1 MASPQNFVVYC
12 AAPRQVSSCIS
23 NHLLAL
29 STYLKKTKQNTKQNK
44 LPQIKASSNKSTNIP
59 TSMINRNGIIVN
71 NKNLYIYV
79 HKVKTKIPV
88 ELVISLF
95 VMLRP
100 PNLDSETRWTGE
112 LSSNTNLLKWQ
123 N

>member
-1 MASPQNFVVYC
+1 MASPQNFVVHC

-23 NHLLAL
+23 NHLLAI
-29 STYLKKTKQNTKQNK
+29 STNLQKTIQNTKQNK
-44 LPQIKASSNKSTNIP
+44 IPQIKASSNKSTNIP

-95 VMLRP
+95 VMLRT

-112 LSSNTNLLKWQ
+112 LWSNTNLLKWQ